1 MKNTEARKMAKT
13 VLGFLLAVGLL
24 IGALFGINVPYEV
37 KDIIPEDTTNVEI
50 EHTQVETPSS
60 DNGNVEV
67 PVEDETNTDDGV
79 TEDVPQDSTPTE
91 DTMEESVD
99 NSADTEVAEPTEDE
113 TTATEAEVEN
123 A

>member
-1 MKNTEARKMAKT
+1 MKNTEARKTAKT
-13 VLGFLLAVGLL
+13 VLGFLLVVGLL
-24 IGALFGINVPYEV
+24 IGALFGIKVPYEV
-37 KDIIPEDTTNVEI
+37 KDIIPEDTTNVKI
-50 EHTQVETPSS
+50 EQPQVETPSS

-91 DTMEESVD
+91 DTEENVD

-113 TTATEAEVEN
+113 TTATEGDVEN